1 MGNVSTLELIL
12 ITICVVVIV
21 GFIVRTVKRIFNIK

>member
-1 MGNVSTLELIL
+1 MGNISTIELIL

-21 GFIVRTVKRIFNIK
+21 GFIVRTVKRILNIK

>member
-1 MGNVSTLELIL
+1 MGNVSTIELIL

-21 GFIVRTVKRIFNIK
+21 GFIVRTVKRILNIK